1 MTNAGARYF
10 IHGFARARV
19 RCPRSFSS
27 DRTFCFGSSPADFGP
42 ASPRAIQSDC
52 GEEGASRPR
61 YSLRR
66 RFAQQH
72 PRLGPTRPVRWASC
86 HPLCA
91 NTTLSR
97 HIRQPRCGGGRP
109 PDLPAPRP

>member
-19 RCPRSFSS
+19 KCPRSFSS

-61 YSLRR
+61 YS
-66 RFAQQH
+66 
-72 PRLGPTRPVRWASC
+72 
-86 HPLCA
+86 PLCA
-91 NTTLSR
+91 AASPLGTDSASPVDATPPPSAPTPLCPVTPVSR
-97 HIRQPRCGGGRP
+97 DAAEGVRLAFP
-109 PDLPAPRP
+109 PRP